1 MFEGDCNIMYSGTN
15 ADSTKYTTKKI
26 NFYHLKS
33 IAIREQC
40 QANDILMGFKIFQ
53 KEQGNC

>member
-1 MFEGDCNIMYSGTN
+1 MLTLQSMLP
-15 ADSTKYTTKKI
+15 KKI

-40 QANDILMGFKIFQ
+40 QVTDTLMGFKIFQ